1 MTDDFKIETHPS
13 APDIVFSVAK
23 TIFSRYRVFV
33 EREDVAQECWSWYY
47 ARADH
52 FNELL
57 SEENTVQ
64 RVINEKRMAWQMKRH
79 AERYARKEKATKSG
93 YKVGDESFYD
103 TVVIG
108 QLLPHV
114 ISSIVD
120 ETVLEAAQNLIN
132 DGQPRKQA
140 APAEGGNLLA
150 ILIDIKKAYLK
161 LDIQDKDI
169 LIKRYH
175 ENLTLQ
181 EVSEY
186 LQCSV
191 STADRRCTS
200 ALRRLQN
207 NLGGE
212 SPYN

>member
-1 MTDDFKIETHPS
+1 MTELHP
-13 APDIVFSVAK
+13 AVPDIVTSVSNS
-23 TIFSRYRVFV
+23 IFRRFRAYV
-33 EREDVAQECWSWYY
+33 ERDDVKQECYAWYY
-47 ARADH
+47 SRAEH
-52 FNELL
+52 FNQLL

-64 RVINEKRMAWQMKRH
+64 RVINEKRMAWQMRRH
-79 AERYARKEKATKSG
+79 CERYARKEKANRSG
-93 YKVGDESFYD
+93 YKIGDESFYD
-103 TVVIG
+103 TVTLA

-114 ISSIVD
+114 IASIID
-120 ETVLEAAQNLIN
+120 NTVLEAAQNLIN
-132 DGQPRKQA
+132 DGQPRKQS

-161 LDIQDKDI
+161 LDIEDKDI

-181 EVSEY
+181 EMAEY
-186 LQCSV
+186 LQCAV

-200 ALRRLQN
+200 SLRKLLN
-207 NLGGE
+207 YLGGE

>member
-1 MTDDFKIETHPS
+1 MKIETHPS

-33 EREDVAQECWSWYY
+33 EREDVVQECWSWYY
-47 ARADH
+47 ARAEH

-57 SEENTVQ
+57 SEENPVQ

-79 AERYARKEKATKSG
+79 AERYARKEKATRSG

-114 ISSIVD
+114 ISSIID
-120 ETVLEAAQNLIN
+120 ETVLETAQNLIN

-150 ILIDIKKAYLK
+150 ILIDIKKAYLA
-161 LDIQDKDI
+161 LDVKDKDI

-175 ENLTLQ
+175 ENLTLEEMGQ
-181 EVSEY
+181 Y
-186 LQCSV
+186 LGCST
-191 STADRRCTS
+191 STADRKSTG

-212 SPYN
+212 SPWQ